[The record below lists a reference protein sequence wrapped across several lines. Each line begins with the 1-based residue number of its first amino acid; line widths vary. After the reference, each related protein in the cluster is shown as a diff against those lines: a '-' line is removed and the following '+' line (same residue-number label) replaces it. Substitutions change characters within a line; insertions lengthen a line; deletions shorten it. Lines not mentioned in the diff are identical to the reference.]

1 MKYLSIDSVVN
12 AFEGCKGKTQNKFWG
27 MLAIIKAIGQKIVP
41 AVNYSFSTSEVSDF
55 LEELFRLEDK
65 KKKYISSAR
74 WSVMFSR
81 YWIENIPEQMFD
93 GKPNIYDVAV
103 WYYRTKI
110 FDDELTSESL
120 VKMLLNDMH
129 ISLEDAHSL
138 FNFSNK
144 NISFTQDSYKD
155 SDLLLRLQKQPF
167 EGLYTISFESQ
178 MFLKSHPGAL
188 GQAPFVQTL
197 YANQGTQKCLI
208 LTQFDF
214 SDYYRLTLQKDN
226 NSHVGVLPLQQ
237 IFFGTPGSGKSFKVK
252 REVNKILGE
261 MSEENK
267 EKHVFRTTFHPD
279 SDYASFVGCY
289 KPMEND
295 SKITYSFVPQTFT
308 NAYVAAWNDLDSP
321 YFLIIEEINRG
332 NCAQIFGDLFQLL
345 DRKGGY
351 SEYKIKADNDL
362 HKYLE
367 EHLTNEDGIK
377 NGELCLPPNLYI
389 WATMNTSDQSLFP
402 MDSAFKRRWSWEYV
416 PIEYDNEDSSKFTIT
431 IDGKPYSW
439 PIFLKK
445 INEEIKKK
453 TSSEDKQM
461 GNFFIKQSIDEKE
474 FKDKVMF
481 YIWSEVGKE
490 NYNTPEAVFKNK
502 DDKEFSFNQ
511 LYGKNSTELLKGFLE
526 YLDNTYFTEE
536 HLIMKDEISASEQDK
551 EEADLNLTNEQ

>member
-1 MKYLSIDSVVN
+1 MEVLRDLNKLAKEVVQNYNANFNPSDCKIPQAFKDKVKSLKSFTLVYNDYSVIVKGNGTNSKDSFIPNQTFYMASYFIEYSYELYKYRKKVISIITNSGVSQNSLTSFFTHERDEGKKDIEKGTDEFVKILNGINYNEEDREYLIKFVTDYSWWYGNKTIERNDFFNSPVLNIMGLSASSNSTVGLIVDYL
-12 AFEGCKGKTQNKFWG
+12 TQNPDDNQLLIRKTG
-27 MLAIIKAIGQKIVP
+27 TVQNV
-41 AVNYSFSTSEVSDF
+41 
-55 LEELFRLEDK
+55 
-65 KKKYISSAR
+65 
-74 WSVMFSR
+74 
-81 YWIENIPEQMFD
+81 
-93 GKPNIYDVAV
+93 IYL
-103 WYYRTKI
+103 TK
-110 FDDELTSESL
+110 
-120 VKMLLNDMH
+120 H
-129 ISLEDAHSL
+129 
-138 FNFSNK
+138 
-144 NISFTQDSYKD
+144 
-155 SDLLLRLQKQPF
+155 
-167 EGLYTISFESQ
+167 
-178 MFLKSHPGAL
+178 
-188 GQAPFVQTL
+188 
-197 YANQGTQKCLI
+197 
-208 LTQFDF
+208 
-214 SDYYRLTLQKDN
+214 
-226 NSHVGVLPLQQ
+226 LPLQQ

-252 REVNKILGE
+252 KEVNKILGE

-289 KPMEND
+289 KPIEND

-526 YLDNTYFTEE
+526 YLDNTYFTDE
-536 HLIMKDEISASEQDK
+536 HLIVKDEISASEQDK
-551 EEADLNLTNEQ
+551 EADLNLTNEQ